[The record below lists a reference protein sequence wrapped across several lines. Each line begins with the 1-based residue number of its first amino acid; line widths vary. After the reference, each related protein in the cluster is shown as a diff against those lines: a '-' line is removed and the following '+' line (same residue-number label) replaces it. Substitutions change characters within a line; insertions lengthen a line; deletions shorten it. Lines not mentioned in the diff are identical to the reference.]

1 MSIAITNK
9 NIKTLVNKYI
19 KQIPNTTVPANIND
33 WDVSDVTDMSNLFS
47 GKETFNQP
55 LDKWNVSGVTNM
67 EAMFSQCDLFNQPL
81 DSWDVSR
88 VTNMKAMFFWC
99 KNFNQ
104 PLNSWTESILNNATN
119 TTMMFQDCVSMLAEN
134 KPVLRVPVPVNAYQ
148 VHQAFAKIDTAK
160 LNSFLK
166 EKSTGI
172 QLPIVRSYSSY
183 IKTTM
188 LQLIGDCDVSEE
200 QKTTFRANLNEI
212 MTQRIDGLNFEN
224 QSSVIKETIINTLEY
239 VKLQS
244 PEFKNMYIESFN
256 KDCVNAHE
264 GENSMSCAGGV
275 LDRIVLSLTP
285 ACIAFISNN
294 EASENKIEE
303 YQILVGIIDKNPKIL
318 IREYIF
324 DWYKIHNIETPG
336 KFPDGTEPGVK
347 RENLKSFLLEKFPQE
362 TSLIEEQITTYA
374 DNIGYDNAYFTY
386 RGGKQIKSKKTR
398 KSKTRKSKTRKSKT
412 RKSKT
417 RKSKTRKSK
426 TRKSRKFN

>member
-1 MSIAITNK
+1 
-9 NIKTLVNKYI
+9 
-19 KQIPNTTVPANIND
+19 
-33 WDVSDVTDMSNLFS
+33 
-47 GKETFNQP
+47 
-55 LDKWNVSGVTNM
+55 
-67 EAMFSQCDLFNQPL
+67 
-81 DSWDVSR
+81 
-88 VTNMKAMFFWC
+88 
-99 KNFNQ
+99 
-104 PLNSWTESILNNATN
+104 
-119 TTMMFQDCVSMLAEN
+119 MLTEN
-134 KPVLRVPVPVNAYQ
+134 KPVLRVLVPVNAYQ

-183 IKTTM
+183 IETTM
-188 LQLIGDCDVSEE
+188 LQLIDDCDISEE
-200 QKTTFRANLNEI
+200 QKTTFRADFVAI
-212 MTQRIDGLNFEN
+212 MTQRIRGLNFEN

-264 GENSMSCAGGV
+264 GENPMSCAGGV

-374 DNIGYDNAYFTY
+374 DFIGYDNADFTY
-386 RGGKQIKSKKTR
+386 KGGKQIKPKKPK
-398 KSKTRKSKTRKSKT
+398 KSKTRKSKTRKTRKTKTRKT

-426 TRKSRKFN
+426 TRKSRKSRKLN

>member
-33 WDVSDVTDMSNLFS
+33 WDVSNVTDMSNLFS

-81 DSWDVSR
+81 DSWDVSNVR
-88 VTNMKAMFFWC
+88 NMKFMFFRC
-99 KNFNQ
+99 EKFNQ
-104 PLNSWTESILNNATN
+104 PLNMWTVNNATN
-119 TTMMFQDCVSMLAEN
+119 TNYMFEGCDSMLTEN
-134 KPVLRVPVPVNAYQ
+134 KPVLRVLVPVNAYQ

-183 IKTTM
+183 IETTM
-188 LQLIGDCDVSEE
+188 LQLIDDCDISEE
-200 QKTTFRANLNEI
+200 QKTTFRADFVAI
-212 MTQRIDGLNFEN
+212 MTQRIRGLNFEN

-264 GENSMSCAGGV
+264 GENPMSCAGGV

-374 DNIGYDNAYFTY
+374 DFIGYDNADFTY
-386 RGGKQIKSKKTR
+386 RGGKQIKPK
-398 KSKTRKSKTRKSKT
+398 KSKTRKSKTRKT